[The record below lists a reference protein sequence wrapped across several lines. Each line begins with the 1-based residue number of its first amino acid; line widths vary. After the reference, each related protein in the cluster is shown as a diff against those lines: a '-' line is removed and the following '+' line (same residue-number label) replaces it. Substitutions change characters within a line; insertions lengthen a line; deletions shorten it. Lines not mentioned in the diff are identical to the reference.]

1 MSNAH
6 AFGKRQPRVAAPVA
20 AAAGRKPRVRAKPDA
35 APVTEPGRHWPL
47 FTAALL
53 LLLTLVFLLQEH
65 LGGGH
70 APDFALDART
80 LTMEGGVDRYLVLQQ
95 GEWWRIFTAPLL
107 HGSLSH
113 IVNNGVVLAIAGWL
127 LERFVGRGW
136 LALLFFAGAVG
147 GSFGSMLYGSLIS
160 VGASGAI
167 MALLAALFVV
177 SYHDQVDHKGRRL
190 RRFALYLLIPALLP
204 SAAQGGVVVDI
215 GAHFGGAITGTIL
228 GFAMLILWH
237 EDAARPP
244 LAKEAAMAGL
254 GGMLVAVLAFIPVG
268 GHYAAHAAQTVAL
281 IPASEMPNSIA
292 DAERDAG
299 DLAERYPHD
308 PRARLFRALNY
319 LRHRDAA
326 DAVPDLRAAIK
337 EFDAHPASF
346 PAAMRDQLQAVLAV
360 ALLAQGR
367 LDAARTEGRSVC
379 NSGSN
384 DELLGRMR
392 QLLAA
397 RGVCA

>member
-1 MSNAH
+1 MSNAQ
-6 AFGKRQPRVAAPVA
+6 AFGKRQPRVAAA
-20 AAAGRKPRVRAKPDA
+20 IHKPRVQAASSA
-35 APVTEPGRHWPL
+35 APTTEPGRHWPL

-53 LLLTLVFLLQEH
+53 VLLTLVFLLQEH
-65 LGGGH
+65 FGGGRP
-70 APDFALDART
+70 PDFALDART

-107 HGSLSH
+107 HGSFSH
-113 IVNNGVVLAIAGWL
+113 IISNGVVLAIAGWL
-127 LERFVGRGW
+127 LERFVGRSW

-215 GAHFGGAITGTIL
+215 GAHFGGAITGTVL

-254 GGMLVAVLAFIPVG
+254 GGMLVAVLAFVPVG
-268 GHYAAHAAQTVAL
+268 SHYAAHAAQTVKL
-281 IPASEMPNSIA
+281 IPASEMPNSVA
-292 DAERDAG
+292 DAEKDFD

-308 PRARLFRALNY
+308 PRAHLFRALYY
-319 LRHRDAA
+319 LRHHDAV

-337 EFDAHPASF
+337 DVDAHPDTF

-367 LDAARTEGRSVC
+367 LDAARTEGRAVC
-379 NSGSN
+379 DNGSN
-384 DELLGRMR
+384 DELLARMR
-392 QLLAA
+392 ELLAA
-397 RGVCA
+397 RGICA